1 LSLAVLML
9 SHMVHALPGG
19 LFFGVLVLVA
29 GNAVIIALE
38 GLIVFI
44 QTLRLEY
51 YEFFGKF
58 YKGGGSAFRPVQ
70 WRKDLKALRS
80 RSNA

>member
-1 LSLAVLML
+1 
-9 SHMVHALPGG
+9 
-19 LFFGVLVLVA
+19 
-29 GNAVIIALE
+29 VIIALE

-70 WRKDLKALRS
+70 WRKDLKVLRG